1 MFPNI
6 IYRINFK
13 EPHKDNN
20 KKLNSKLFLH
30 NSKLIYIFVVVLMV
44 NKFFAP
50 LKKRLSRLNNE
61 FLFIWLVL

>member
-1 MFPNI
+1 VQNYFTTKINI
-6 IYRINFK
+6 IFNMQKYSYKF
-13 EPHKDNN
+13 
-20 KKLNSKLFLH
+20 LF